1 MEDRADVKVLPP
13 LILLSAFVAGAALR
27 TLLPGVPFP
36 TSLQL
41 WLGSGLVACSIVL
54 VVLASRELAT
64 ARTAFDVRKSTTSI
78 VTGGVFRITRNP
90 VYLSMT
96 LLYLGVALWLNS
108 VAMAVVVVPL
118 GSLLCVTAIKP
129 EERYLESKFGDS
141 YRLYRAVVRRWI

>member
-1 MEDRADVKVLPP
+1 MKDRADVKVLPP

-27 TLLPGVPFP
+27 TLLPGLPFP

-96 LLYLGVALWLNS
+96 LLYLGVALLLNS
-108 VAMAVVVVPL
+108 VVMAVVVVPL
-118 GSLLCVTAIKP
+118 GSLLCVTAIKA

-141 YRLYRAVVRRWI
+141 YRSYRAVVRRWI

>member
-13 LILLSAFVAGAALR
+13 LILLSAFVTGAALR
-27 TLLPGVPFP
+27 TLLPGVSFP
-36 TSLQL
+36 TSFQL

-54 VVLASRELAT
+54 VVLASREWVT

-78 VTGGVFRITRNP
+78 VTDGVFRIRRNP

-96 LLYLGVALWLNS
+96 LLYLGVALLLNS
-108 VAMAVVVVPL
+108 VVTAVVVVPS

-141 YRLYRAVVRRWI
+141 YRSYRAVVRRWI